1 MKVFLAGG
9 GTSGHIHPA
18 VAIADELKKQDPSAE
33 VLFCGT
39 EKGLEAQII
48 PKMGYPFKVIRA
60 AQLPMKISKKT
71 FTAVKEFLA
80 GRKMCRKLL
89 RENRPDVVV
98 GTGGFVCSPLIA
110 AAHKEK
116 VPILLHEQNAFPG
129 RSNRMM
135 SKYAGTVCT
144 SFPNL
149 DHYFNKKA
157 KIVFTG
163 NPIRGVFST
172 VDRDACRTKLGLT
185 INDTLILAMGGSLG
199 ARTVNSAIV
208 ELAKAI
214 TDPNVKIILSVGKQR
229 YKEVM
234 EEAKNWPKS
243 IEVFEYIQDP
253 ETYLAACDLFI
264 GRAGAITCAEV
275 QAVGAPSV
283 LIPYPYAAQDHQTYN
298 AKTFEDAKAGILLPD
313 DQAVE
318 KLPGIVTELLAD
330 KERLTNMRKNARE
343 LAIYDAASRIVDEV
357 KALAR

>member
-1 MKVFLAGG
+1 
-9 GTSGHIHPA
+9 
-18 VAIADELKKQDPSAE
+18 
-33 VLFCGT
+33 
-39 EKGLEAQII
+39 
-48 PKMGYPFKVIRA
+48 MGYPFKVIRA

-71 FTAVKEFLA
+71 FKAVKEFLA